1 MISLTSNRM
10 TRDIQR
16 QANLASALARTQSEI
31 STGKKILQ
39 ASDDP
44 VASARIASIR
54 QSQSNKDA
62 WRDNLQLCISLSD
75 QADDVLAT
83 VSDRMAHARELVVA
97 GASETLSTSDR
108 ATIAIELRSIS
119 AELTSLS
126 LTKSLLGTELFASGP
141 ALRVRVGEN
150 EVLAPVPNQQEAFEA
165 NGTTLAQIVTNA
177 ADSLAAGNSVQI
189 NQALI
194 SLDAGIDKAAN
205 ASAIIGL
212 SGSRMS
218 SVLERHIDE
227 SIILTTERSGLED
240 TDLNEAIARLHLQSL
255 TLDAARAAFARIN
268 RQTLF
273 DILS

>member
-10 TRDIQR
+10 TRDVQR
-16 QANLASALARTQSEI
+16 QANLANALARTQSEI

-44 VASARIASIR
+44 SASARIASIR

-75 QADDVLAT
+75 QADDVLAA

-97 GASETLSTSDR
+97 GASETLSPSDR

-119 AELTSLS
+119 DELTSLS
-126 LTKSLLGTELFASGP
+126 LTKSSLGTELFTNGP
-141 ALRVRVGEN
+141 ALKIRISEN

-165 NGTTLAQIVTNA
+165 NGTTLAQIISNA
-177 ADSLAAGNSVQI
+177 ADSLSAGNSVQI
-189 NQALI
+189 NQALS

-205 ASAIIGL
+205 ASAIIGV
-212 SGSRMS
+212 SGNRMS
-218 SVLERHIDE
+218 NILERHIDE
-227 SIILTTERSGLED
+227 GIILATERSGLED
-240 TDLNEAIARLHLQSL
+240 TDLNEAIARLHLQSV

-273 DILS
+273 DLLS